1 MNDLERATYCEPD
14 FSLANE
20 FVNETM
26 SEEEKEATRKKTLE
40 MYNNFYDDEEIAHLG
55 ECF

>member
-1 MNDLERATYCEPD
+1 MNDLEKSTYCEPD

-20 FVNETM
+20 FVNDTM
-26 SEEEKEATRKKTLE
+26 DEQEKEATRKKTLE
-40 MYNNFYDDEEIAHLG
+40 MYNTLTDDEIAHLG

>member
-26 SEEEKEATRKKTLE
+26 SEEEKEVTRKKTLE